1 MLISPQHRRVFT
13 NKIHRPYF
21 HGITVKSVYIP
32 TLLLWQYHCS
42 HPHATLMQYTYSVTQ
57 KKSPLRFSDIFLKW
71 LGIFKSILHTYY
83 TFISTLDYK
92 FLFNYLQFWWSYAIL
107 SETTHQ
113 FFYISLEL
121 VSLLTEQMTSLLT
134 SCHIQHVCWHYK
146 AADLGWF
153 ATNNDQQS
161 YQWLS
166 QTYERVHFS
175 RWWTLWAYYVNL
187 VVALST
193 A

>member
-1 MLISPQHRRVFT
+1 MYSITELISQLNNYIHALVLHGDNCIPTPHFPFPCPHTHPVCPYPYSLHMLISPQHRRVFT

-21 HGITVKSVYIP
+21 HGITVKSVHIP

-57 KKSPLRFSDIFLKW
+57 KKFPLRFSDIFLKW

-107 SETTHQ
+107 SETTHR
-113 FFYISLEL
+113 FFL
-121 VSLLTEQMTSLLT
+121 
-134 SCHIQHVCWHYK
+134 
-146 AADLGWF
+146 
-153 ATNNDQQS
+153 
-161 YQWLS
+161 
-166 QTYERVHFS
+166 HFT
-175 RWWTLWAYYVNL
+175 RT
-187 VVALST
+187 
-193 A
+193 